1 MNFIK
6 LILYAAL
13 GVVLFYVGVLVYHTI
28 WDWKPAQV
36 LPVAISHPHPSD
48 EDESLEFLIWNV
60 GFGGLGAETSFFYD
74 GGETVIP
81 EEAWTY
87 KNEQGIRDV
96 LKKHQHVEFVLLQEV
111 DSLAR
116 RSHFN
121 NQIRTIHTALNRH
134 SASFALNYNVAY
146 VPLPIFNGMGEVR
159 SGLAS
164 YSRLATHNNQRHAF
178 DTQFEWPRQ
187 VFFLDRCFLVQHAQ
201 WQGKEIVVINT
212 HCSAYDETGEFVA
225 AEIQKMIDYG

>member
-81 EEAWTY
+81 GNIIVRQRGTKFHPGTGVDIGVDHTIFAVQEG
-87 KNEQGIRDV
+87 K
-96 LKKHQHVEFVLLQEV
+96 VEF
-111 DSLAR
+111 
-116 RSHFN
+116 
-121 NQIRTIHTALNRH
+121 
-134 SASFALNYNVAY
+134 
-146 VPLPIFNGMGEVR
+146 
-159 SGLAS
+159 
-164 YSRLATHNNQRHAF
+164 
-178 DTQFEWPRQ
+178 RQ
-187 VFFLDRCFLVQHAQ
+187 KA
-201 WQGKEIVVINT
+201 QGKMFVSVV
-212 HCSAYDETGEFVA
+212 A
-225 AEIQKMIDYG
+225 